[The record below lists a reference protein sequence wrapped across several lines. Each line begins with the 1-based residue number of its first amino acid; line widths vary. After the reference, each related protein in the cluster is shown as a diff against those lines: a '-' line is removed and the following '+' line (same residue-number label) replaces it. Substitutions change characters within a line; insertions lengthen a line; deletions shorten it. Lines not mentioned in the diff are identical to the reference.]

1 MSAFV
6 CGPDHFKALAIF
18 AVSRRHGSRNVDPR
32 DLKGCEKLELYN
44 EINLASAYA
53 DILYAENMRSVLH
66 RYPDDTEETAP
77 GPIDKPEH
85 IKVTGHDMCKP
96 AYIRVSPVA
105 ILKMCDCLEYQ
116 SCETDDYRQTLAF
129 DLLDRIRGAAIHCL
143 PGYDDA
149 PWDYDA
155 SSKRA
160 A

>member
-6 CGPDHFKALAIF
+6 CGQDHFIALAVF
-18 AVSRRHGSRNVDPR
+18 AVARQHGSRNVDPR
-32 DLKGCEKLELYN
+32 YLKGCERLEQYGDTQ
-44 EINLASAYA
+44 LASAYA
-53 DILYAENMRSVLH
+53 DILYAENMRSVLT
-66 RYPDDTEETAP
+66 RYPNDTEDTAP
-77 GPIDKPEH
+77 GPIDKPDS
-85 IKVTGHDMCKP
+85 ITVTGRHICSPKYRLP
-96 AYIRVSPVA
+96 PVS

-143 PGYDDA
+143 PGYDGA

-155 SSKRA
+155 TESKA